1 MAMVFYATFNNSS
14 VIWRRLISLVEETEV
29 PGEYHR
35 PVASHW
41 QTLSHILESSTSR
54 LSGFQTHN
62 VSGDRHNFEMGPP
75 KDHPSH
81 ILLNLVQWFQR
92 KRFKCESLRHTMDG
106 QKSFKKKDHDI
117 WHRKFMSWHWT
128 VTKMCVHFRHMARCT
143 RYVSF
148 IQLVLW
154 A

>member
-1 MAMVFYATFNNSS
+1 MFNYNSFKRFQVWFGLWCLNNILVISWRS
-14 VIWRRLISLVEETEV
+14 VSLVEETEV

-35 PVASHW
+35 LVASHW
-41 QTLSHILESSTSR
+41 QTLSHILESSTPR

-92 KRFKCESLRHTMDG
+92 KRFKCERLWYT
-106 QKSFKKKDHDI
+106 
-117 WHRKFMSWHWT
+117 T
-128 VTKMCVHFRHMARCT
+128 VTMWWQKLT
-143 RYVSF
+143 WP
-148 IQLVLW
+148 LVLW
-154 A
+154 AKNFDVKNGFLRKKNSGDL